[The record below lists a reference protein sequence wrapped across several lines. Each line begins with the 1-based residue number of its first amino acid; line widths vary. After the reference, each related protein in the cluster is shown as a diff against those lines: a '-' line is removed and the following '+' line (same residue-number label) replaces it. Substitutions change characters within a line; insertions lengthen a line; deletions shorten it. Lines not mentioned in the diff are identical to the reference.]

1 MRVAENIHRLPEGK
15 RSVPVVPPDCFP
27 RREPLKS
34 RTFLIAVAAVW
45 GGMGASLAQDRPEN
59 LTPLKLELTM
69 SRPEGGGEPAR
80 ASYTLYVLAEKVQ
93 FTQLRIGR
101 EVAVPFTTKG
111 GADGPAGTGYQYRNV
126 GMNIM
131 CRAFRD
137 EKGFRIH
144 LSLERST
151 LFEEGAPVGPVG
163 YPSFQTFNT
172 EAEFLLADGHRVQVV
187 TGSDPALGGWN
198 VEAKLEVLK

>member
-1 MRVAENIHRLPEGK
+1 MRTL
-15 RSVPVVPPDCFP
+15 
-27 RREPLKS
+27 
-34 RTFLIAVAAVW
+34 LIAVLAVC
-45 GGMGASLAQDRPEN
+45 GGAGASLAQDRPEN
-59 LTPLKLELTM
+59 LTPLKLELTL
-69 SRPEGGGEPAR
+69 SRPEGGEPAR

-101 EVAVPFTTKG
+101 EVPVPVTTKG
-111 GADGPAGTGYQYRNV
+111 GAEGPPGTGFQYRNV

-151 LFEEGAPVGPVG
+151 LFEEGAPVGPAG
-163 YPSFQTFNT
+163 YPSFQTFDT
-172 EAEFLLADGHRVQVV
+172 ESEFLLADGQKAQIV

-198 VEAKLEVLK
+198 VEAKLAVLK